1 MISIRQAFDAHTG
14 RLLELKGEAAA
25 TVVEDAN
32 LVALTFGADAPAGRN
47 QRAAEEDASS

>member
-25 TVVEDAN
+25 TVEDAN